1 MNHKG
6 IAFGDLFKII
16 SEGNTAIIHYSSFII
31 HLRDSATNGNWHN
44 KTAAE
49 RSRFALC
56 ILGCTAAAAAGAVAG
71 RAGTAIRTADA
82 LFATFSGLINA
93 KSSYTQNCHN
103 HKYNDNINT
112 AHRFTS
118 FL

>member
-71 RAGTAIRTADA
+71 RASAAVGTADTFFTA
-82 LFATFSGLINA
+82 FFRLINA
-93 KSSYTQNCHN
+93 PTGPAQNGQ
-103 HKYNDNINT
+103 NDENNDDIYS

-118 FL
+118 FP